1 MRLVLPQFNSLQ
13 RVTARATGWAWECT
27 VDDSHQVIDINV
39 PAGIDDRDV
48 EVFSSALN
56 INGQLDVRRSTR
68 VLKTKQRSRKR
79 G

>member
-1 MRLVLPQFNSLQ
+1 
-13 RVTARATGWAWECT
+13 

-39 PAGIDDRDV
+39 PAGIDERDV
-48 EVFSSALN
+48 EVFSSALD